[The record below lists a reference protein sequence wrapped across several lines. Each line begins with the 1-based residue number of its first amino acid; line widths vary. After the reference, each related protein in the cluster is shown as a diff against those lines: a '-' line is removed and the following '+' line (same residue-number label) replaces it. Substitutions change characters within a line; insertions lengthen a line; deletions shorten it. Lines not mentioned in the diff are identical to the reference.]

1 MTNLLI
7 KLGIIQHSVQTLRQG
22 SSTILA
28 NVFRRKKFLFFGPP
42 VNKIEKI
49 GDFNDKQRFTIM
61 PL

>member
-7 KLGIIQHSVQTLRQG
+7 KLGIIHHSIQSLKQG
-22 SSTILA
+22 GETILA
-28 NVFRRKKFLFFGPP
+28 NVFIRKKFLFFGPP

-49 GDFNDKQRFTIM
+49 GEFDDRQKFRAL

>member
-7 KLGIIQHSVQTLRQG
+7 KLGIIQHSIQTLKQG
-22 SSTILA
+22 GSTILA

-49 GDFNDKQRFTIM
+49 GDFDNEQKFRILPF
-61 PL
+61 